1 MPRPRVTFSR
11 NGMTSEWPSGPP
23 KERSSSASRRPG
35 GAGSADGA
43 TPPLLRTAS
52 DGSSSGRR
60 PGGVIE
66 TSDANGMEPAVHVHD
81 LAGGGG
87 EPVRQQGHDGLAGG
101 LGVGYR
107 PAQRRAPLPGLL
119 ELLAAGD
126 RLHRHAAQRPGLGK
140 EDPITLA
147 PELARQLA
155 RGRL

>member
-52 DGSSSGRR
+52 DGSSSGRC
-60 PGGVIE
+60 PGGVIG
-66 TSDANGMEPAVHVHD
+66 TSDANGMEPPVHVHD

-87 EPVRQQGHDGLAGG
+87 GPVRQQGHNGLAGG
-101 LGVGYR
+101 VGVCYPPTPR
-107 PAQRRAPLPGLL
+107 TPLLPGLPA
-119 ELLAAGD
+119 LLSSDG
-126 RLHRHAAQRPGLGK
+126 
-140 EDPITLA
+140 
-147 PELARQLA
+147 
-155 RGRL
+155 